1 MLPAMFVQ
9 QQIFA
14 IGIGF
19 DFDKLYI
26 VRERIVLCCIPY
38 QGIVDSIVALLSS
51 FDIFEREV
59 WGGGP
64 PITGFGLTL
73 VIIASRKS

>member
-14 IGIGF
+14 IGKGF

-26 VRERIVLCCIPY
+26 VCERIVCSIPH
-38 QGIVDSIVALLSS
+38 QSIVDSIVALLSS
-51 FDIFEREV
+51 FYIF
-59 WGGGP
+59 
-64 PITGFGLTL
+64 
-73 VIIASRKS
+73 